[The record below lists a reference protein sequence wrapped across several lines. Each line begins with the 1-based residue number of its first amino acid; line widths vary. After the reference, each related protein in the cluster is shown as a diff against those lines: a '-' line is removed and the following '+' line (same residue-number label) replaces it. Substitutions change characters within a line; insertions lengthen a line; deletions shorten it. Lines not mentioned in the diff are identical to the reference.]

1 MLICNPSEL
10 YLLKSAKR
18 FKNEKIYNFLFFMIR
33 LNTFQGSVSLRNRD
47 WNIAV
52 LCVSPNNFVN
62 SRDLVEPREVVA
74 NTS

>member
-1 MLICNPSEL
+1 
-10 YLLKSAKR
+10 
-18 FKNEKIYNFLFFMIR
+18 MIR